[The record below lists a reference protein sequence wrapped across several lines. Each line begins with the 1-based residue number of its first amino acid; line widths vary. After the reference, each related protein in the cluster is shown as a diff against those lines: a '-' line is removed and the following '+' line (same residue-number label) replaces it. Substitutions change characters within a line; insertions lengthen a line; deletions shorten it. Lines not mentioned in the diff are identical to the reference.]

1 MNKILLALILA
12 AGLQAD
18 FEPEEESAASQVAV
32 AKSAIEKK
40 DWDGA
45 QTALD
50 KAESIEAG
58 NKQIKI
64 YRGALQLAKKE
75 YGDAVKTLEEAVEAA
90 PDEPYG
96 HYYLGLAHYGMK
108 HPDKTVEHFQRFL
121 ALAPDAPEAARV
133 RSLLRSLR

>member
-50 KAESIEAG
+50 KAESIEAWEQTNQDLPG
-58 NKQIKI
+58 
-64 YRGALQLAKKE
+64 R
-75 YGDAVKTLEEAVEAA
+75 V
-90 PDEPYG
+90 
-96 HYYLGLAHYGMK
+96 
-108 HPDKTVEHFQRFL
+108 
-121 ALAPDAPEAARV
+121 AARKERV
-133 RSLLRSLR
+133 R